1 MCQGA
6 LVRGFIAHPL
16 GLGAGWEVG
25 RVFLLEKITRFAQ
38 TSFFLP
44 EKHAP
49 PPAGITLWEKPST
62 EWAGYRAMT
71 LYTGRSRGICL
82 RTTWMTVMSGT
93 ASRTPTGPQ
102 SQPQKKMDT
111 KMMTGLMAMRKP

>member
-1 MCQGA
+1 MGLCQGVLA
-6 LVRGFIAHPL
+6 LAFIAHPL

-49 PPAGITLWEKPST
+49 PPAGITLLERK
-62 EWAGYRAMT
+62 
-71 LYTGRSRGICL
+71 RSL
-82 RTTWMTVMSGT
+82 
-93 ASRTPTGPQ
+93 
-102 SQPQKKMDT
+102 
-111 KMMTGLMAMRKP
+111 